1 MFSPEVVE
9 LPGVWPACR
18 RDRCGSAVALATVDV
33 PRGPV
38 AIGCENGH
46 HRGYGKLDEFRRGGR
61 YAGLFSDEAV
71 APEAPDDPRVRRLEP
86 SARRRAE
93 VLEDAERCALCGTP
107 PAEHPYR
114 PDLDVRAD
122 AAVLAWFRRWRS
134 EVYAQLVEALA
145 IVRLRERV
153 TLGNWRLR
161 LPAGLRDVV
170 VSELRGSALVSEQ
183 LVATARL
190 ELLVGALTQRELD
203 FAASRLL
210 IAACRRCAAARRGAR
225 PSREQYLR
233 DYVVAV
239 HGGDEGLARAD
250 AARWRMM
257 ENVALHA
264 SRIVLPSDDPLTRA
278 SRTA

>member
-18 RDRCGSAVALATVDV
+18 RDRCGSTVALATVDV

-46 HRGYGKLDEFRRGGR
+46 HRAYGKLDDFRCGGR
-61 YAGLFSDEAV
+61 YAGAFSAEAV
-71 APEAPDDPRVRRLEP
+71 APESPHDPRLRRLEP
-86 SARRRAE
+86 SPRRHAE
-93 VLEDAERCALCGTP
+93 VLEDADRCALCGTP

-114 PDLDVRAD
+114 PDLDVRGD
-122 AAVLAWFRRWRS
+122 RAVLAWLQRWRPA
-134 EVYAQLVEALA
+134 VYAEVLEALA
-145 IVRLRERV
+145 IARRRERV
-153 TLGNWRLR
+153 TFGTWRLA
-161 LPAGLRDVV
+161 LPQALRDMVV
-170 VSELRGSALVSEQ
+170 GELRDSGLVSER
-183 LVATARL
+183 LVAVARL
-190 ELLVGALTQRELD
+190 EALAGVLAQRELD

-210 IAACRRCAAARRGAR
+210 IAACRHCSAGRRGAR
-225 PSREQYLR
+225 PSRDDYLR

-257 ENVALHA
+257 ENIALHA
-264 SRIVLPSDDPLTRA
+264 SCIVLPSDEPLTRA